1 MVCKDCTEK
10 PLVRGIKFVKCIK
23 CGKDCHIMYGD
34 FDICEECSDEFGVCK
49 RCGKK
54 VITKSNTD
62 INLKSLYDSDNVT
75 IDLLKNCEGITS
87 IRISYFENNHWVGE
101 SWVDNVFSQ
110 DNASFRKDF

>member
-1 MVCKDCTEK
+1 MVCKDCKDK
-10 PLVRGIKFVKCIK
+10 PLIRGINFAKCIK

-54 VITKSNTD
+54 VATENNTNKFCMRQCSVD
-62 INLKSLYDSDNVT
+62 LKKLVS
-75 IDLLKNCEGITS
+75 
-87 IRISYFENNHWVGE
+87 RISYFENNHWVGE

-110 DNASFRKDF
+110 GNEF